1 MDSFLMLHNSL
12 LCAKVAIPNI
22 YMISDSFLVTV
33 IGQGLA
39 LFPLDCVRD
48 LTKVICKWQR

>member
-22 YMISDSFLVTV
+22 YTISDSFLVTV

-39 LFPLDCVRD
+39 LFPLDCVCD